1 MTVVGS
7 LPYFCQIR
15 YFSYTNVKRVSSGAH
30 PHLAPHSVTTA
41 RSLLS
46 RLSLTIRSWLN
57 VVLNHAADRTDQM
70 AARAAALEELEESG
84 ALDDVLA
91 EGDEI
96 DRELEKRS
104 TEQRIERAEMRT
116 RIGRETETET
126 SVDIDGETTTP

>member
-1 MTVVGS
+1 
-7 LPYFCQIR
+7 
-15 YFSYTNVKRVSSGAH
+15 
-30 PHLAPHSVTTA
+30 
-41 RSLLS
+41 
-46 RLSLTIRSWLN
+46 
-57 VVLNHAADRTDQM
+57 VLNHSADRTDQM

-116 RIGRETETET
+116 RIGRETETEA
-126 SVDIDGETTTP
+126 SVDLDGETTTS

>member
-1 MTVVGS
+1 MEDINRAVE
-7 LPYFCQIR
+7 R
-15 YFSYTNVKRVSSGAH
+15 
-30 PHLAPHSVTTA
+30 
-41 RSLLS
+41 
-46 RLSLTIRSWLN
+46 
-57 VVLNHAADRTDQM
+57 AADRTDQM

-104 TEQRIERAEMRT
+104 TEQRIERAEMKT